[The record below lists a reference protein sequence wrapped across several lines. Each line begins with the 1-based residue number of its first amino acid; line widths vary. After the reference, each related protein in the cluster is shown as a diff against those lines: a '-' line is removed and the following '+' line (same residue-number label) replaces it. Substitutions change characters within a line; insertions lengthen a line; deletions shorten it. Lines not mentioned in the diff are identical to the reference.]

1 MTEMFLDTA
10 YLIALT
16 TSSDTF
22 HAKASQLAQQL
33 VARDVRLVTTRAVLL
48 EVGNA
53 LSKQRCRS
61 LGVRLLKEIGHNKSI
76 EIVPLSESLYFKA
89 LSLFQDRMDKEWGLV
104 DCVSF
109 IVMKERGITQALTC
123 DQHFQQ
129 MGFQALLCENYL

>member
-1 MTEMFLDTA
+1 TSECLSDASFL
-10 YLIALT
+10 
-16 TSSDTF
+16 
-22 HAKASQLAQQL
+22 
-33 VARDVRLVTTRAVLL
+33 
-48 EVGNA
+48 
-53 LSKQRCRS
+53 
-61 LGVRLLKEIGHNKSI
+61 HNKSI